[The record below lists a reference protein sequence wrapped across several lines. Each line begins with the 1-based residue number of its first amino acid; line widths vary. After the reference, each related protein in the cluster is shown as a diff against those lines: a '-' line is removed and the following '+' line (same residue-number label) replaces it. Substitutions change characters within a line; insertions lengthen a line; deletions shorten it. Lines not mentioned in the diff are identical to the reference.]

1 MIVSAI
7 VFIVS
12 LILFCI
18 FIYVIANLW
27 FRGRRNTHLKAFS
40 LLGVLYSLLLLLNGV
55 NILLTPELREI
66 IYPYII
72 QTLGCIVP
80 LVMLIYIIIFTG
92 INMSKVLVLLK
103 ILGVAAFADI
113 VLFWTNPL
121 HHLVITGYD
130 GLTPIGGKL
139 AIIHMVISYV
149 PILMAVVILL
159 VHTIKNVKKDHALIL
174 VSIGILLPIVLSV
187 MYSFGIFNL
196 GFDLTQFAFMIMF
209 GIFAIYS
216 IRNRL
221 FDMKETASSAIF
233 DSLSD
238 ATMIVNRTG
247 FVTDVNPAL
256 LSAFPDKKIVL
267 DKTPIKE
274 VLDYIK
280 SISLKLD
287 PPDLLE
293 KIMSE
298 KTEAFSD
305 NEISFPVKGELKNYS
320 IAKDTINDNGYYAGY
335 IVTLSDV
342 SSYRGMIDM
351 ITDLKDQADSASTAK
366 GLFLANMSHEIRT
379 PLNAIIGMTS
389 IGQAADDIKSKDYSL
404 SKIENASNHLL
415 GVVNDILDISKIE
428 SGKFELTSVTFSF
441 EKMLNKIINF
451 ITFRTDE
458 KNQKLKVSIDDNIPK
473 IMEGDDQRLAQVITN
488 LLGNATK
495 FTPEGGSISVDAKL
509 IEEENGLFTIQVSVA
524 DTGIGLSPEQQ
535 SRLFVSFQQADNDT
549 TRKFGGTGLG
559 LTISKSIVE
568 MMNGRIWV
576 ESELGEGSRFIF
588 TVQLNYSDKKDDSSE
603 VSKQKTSESPED
615 FTNRFE
621 DKYLLLAED
630 IEINRE
636 IVIALLKSTSIKIEC
651 AENGKQA
658 VQMYNEAPE
667 KYDIILMDIQ
677 MPEMDGYEATRQ
689 IRASN
694 HHAASTVPIIA
705 MTANAFTED
714 VKQALESGMNA
725 HVAKPIDINN
735 LLTKMGKYI

>member
-40 LLGVLYSLLLLLNGV
+40 LLGVLYSLLLLMNGV

-149 PILMAVVILL
+149 PIIMAVVILL
-159 VHTIKNVKKDHALIL
+159 VHTIKNVKKDPALIL

-187 MYSFGIFNL
+187 MYSFGILNL

-298 KTEAFSD
+298 KSEAFSD
-305 NEISFPVKGELKNYS
+305 NEISVSVKGELKNYS

-473 IMEGDDQRLAQVITN
+473 IMKGDDQRLAQVITN

-636 IVIALLKSTSIKIEC
+636 IVIALLKHTSIKIEC

-694 HHAASTVPIIA
+694 HQAASTVPIIA

-714 VKQALESGMNA
+714 IKQALESGMNA

-735 LLTKMGKYI
+735 LLTKMDKYI